1 MQNNKILNFTL
12 LLLFFSFTLYAF
24 FTPLNAFAQGGL
36 VPCGGPAQ
44 DPCTPCFIF
53 LLVQNLLNFVWKW
66 IAIPLATLMLVYGG
80 FLMIIPGIGGEKSAA
95 ALTKGKKVI
104 TNALVGIVIVFFAWL
119 LIDTIIKL
127 LADPTNIGSGK
138 TAEILKVLGPWNEI
152 KCALPTEIQYPD

>member
-1 MQNNKILNFTL
+1 
-12 LLLFFSFTLYAF
+12 
-24 FTPLNAFAQGGL
+24 
-36 VPCGGPAQ
+36 
-44 DPCTPCFIF
+44 
-53 LLVQNLLNFVWKW
+53 
-66 IAIPLATLMLVYGG
+66 MLVYGG